1 MKIAFASSAGN
12 IDWRGWGRSKT
23 GLVMKATERS
33 WWWCRYVWRH
43 CRRWSRAWRIWWVWT
58 LKHLAAIQQS
68 AVGAVDDLRSIV
80 VVVTAIV
87 VVVVAAAIVVVVEE
101 QMVKVWSSRRQFVIF
116 WKLRLFFDWNMRLW
130 HDARPTD
137 ASMRDSFKES
147 VWQNWKMQM
156 FQFEFFKRN
165 ALIFG
170 SLTLWTTTYVSPL
183 LIRKNISCVWWHT
196 AIKIICENAQIGPI
210 QLNHTII
217 YLISYCYFLVSLQIK
232 IIV

>member
-23 GLVMKATERS
+23 GLVMKATVRS

-87 VVVVAAAIVVVVEE
+87 VVVVAAAIVVVKE

-130 HDARPTD
+130 RCVT
-137 ASMRDSFKES
+137 RVLKS
-147 VWQNWKMQM
+147 VWRK
-156 FQFEFFKRN
+156 FDGKS
-165 ALIFG
+165 I
-170 SLTLWTTTYVSPL
+170 LTQDLVGIDCKWL
-183 LIRKNISCVWWHT
+183 LIWRKTDGRVNERLVQR
-196 AIKIICENAQIGPI
+196 ICLTKLKDANVSIWI
-210 QLNHTII
+210 FLNVM
-217 YLISYCYFLVSLQIK
+217 LWFLAL
-232 IIV
+232 